1 MSNFAVI
8 QSEWST
14 LFGAASK
21 AEGMANTDACG
32 RRCEHAEFQPV
43 SKC

>member
-1 MSNFAVI
+1 LLLVKTEAIPDPFEQAFFLMV
-8 QSEWST
+8 Q
-14 LFGAASK
+14 LPYLQP
-21 AEGMANTDACG
+21 CG